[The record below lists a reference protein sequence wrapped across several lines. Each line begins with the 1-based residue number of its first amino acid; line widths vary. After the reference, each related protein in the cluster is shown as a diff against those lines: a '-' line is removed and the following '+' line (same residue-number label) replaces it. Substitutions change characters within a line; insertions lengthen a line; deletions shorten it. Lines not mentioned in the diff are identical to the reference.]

1 MKIIRD
7 PLWKNISIADEL
19 FEACKTKA
27 FIRLQNIRQLGPT
40 FLTYPGATHTRAAH
54 SLGVYHVAM
63 KLLDSLC
70 KKGADTF
77 ITESGKKSF
86 FAAALFH
93 DIGHFP
99 YTHSLKELSLEEHE
113 TLSARSVLTPELSG
127 IIYNYGAEPEQVAA
141 IIDHNLHSDSETMF
155 YRKLLSGVLD
165 PDKLDYLNRDAFY
178 CGVPYGIQDTD
189 RILQSTIPDKN
200 NGIKILPED
209 MLNVENILFSK
220 YMMYKAVY
228 WHKNVRIATALMKK
242 ALHSAITKKI
252 LFPEELYQLDDYSVF
267 SLLHSRNK
275 FDEYKCVL
283 SVENNQLY
291 KTVFEIPFD
300 ETNTLH
306 LKLENLDYRS
316 EYEKELSQ
324 KLKLENCD
332 LLIDVPERI
341 SFESSLLIPG
351 STVFSSKTVQDFT
364 INLRK
369 IRIAVKPEYSEA
381 IMSSNILIEKSDL
394 M

>member
-7 PLWKNISIADEL
+7 PLWKNISISDEL
-19 FEACKTKA
+19 FEATKTKA
-27 FIRLQNIRQLGPT
+27 FLRIQNIKQLGPT

-54 SLGVYHVAM
+54 SFGVYHVAM
-63 KLLDSLC
+63 KLLDTLC
-70 KKGADTF
+70 KKGASDF
-77 ITESGKKSF
+77 VTETGKKAF
-86 FAAALFH
+86 YAAALFH

-113 TLSARSVLTPELSG
+113 TLSARAVMQDELSK
-127 IIYNYGAEPEQVAA
+127 IIASYGAPPEQVAA
-141 IIDHNLHSDSETMF
+141 IIDHNLPADTETKF
-155 YRKLLSGVLD
+155 FRKLLSGVLD

-189 RILQSTIPDKN
+189 RILESTLPDKE
-200 NGIKILPED
+200 NGIKINSDD

-252 LFPEELYQLDDYSVF
+252 LAPEELYQLDDFSVF
-267 SLLHSRNK
+267 TLLESRKDFTEYQCALAVKENK
-275 FDEYKCVL
+275 
-283 SVENNQLY
+283 LY
-291 KTVFEIPFD
+291 KTIIEVPFD
-300 ETNTLH
+300 ENNPLH
-306 LKLENLDYRS
+306 IKLEDLTYRS
-316 EYEKELSQ
+316 EYENELAGELRVE
-324 KLKLENCD
+324 KCD

-351 STVFSSKTVQDFT
+351 FTVFSEETVQDFT
-364 INLRK
+364 KNLRK
-369 IRIAVKPEYSEA
+369 IRVAVKPDSN
-381 IMSSNILIEKSDL
+381 NILIEKSL
-394 M
+394 LL